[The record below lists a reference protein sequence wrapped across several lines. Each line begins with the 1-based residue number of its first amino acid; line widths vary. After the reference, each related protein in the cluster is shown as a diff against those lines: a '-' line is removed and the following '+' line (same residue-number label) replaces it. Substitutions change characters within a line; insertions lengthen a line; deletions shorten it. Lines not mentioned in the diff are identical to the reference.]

1 MRVAD
6 ARSGIEG
13 FADDLAQLGRYMAQR
28 VPVYQRILE
37 RVGETLDG
45 DIGRRLAKSWSRRS
59 FTAFY
64 DRPLLLLATLRF
76 DALREGTGH
85 PLWAAIAGDPPDLDA
100 ATAEAVAAALD
111 RDRQRALVWHSLT
124 RRSVQ
129 TNEVSRAV
137 AWMWP
142 AALFAGESR
151 SIALC
156 DLGAS
161 AGLNLVADA
170 PGVGLE
176 WTANG
181 ARLAVAGGEHVH
193 LRRGFDRAPLDVMR
207 EEDAD
212 WLRACIWP
220 GERERLDRLERAIA
234 AFRAA
239 AAGERPPR
247 VETIEARDLPA
258 RLGELAGAEPEPEF
272 WLCYQT
278 VVREYLAA
286 SREAYLTGMRNW
298 LAAMPR
304 GRALWIELETPQG
317 GATRERPA
325 ALIGHARDAAGAV
338 VDAVLAR
345 CEYHP
350 IDLALEPDGI
360 ALVHAALGG

>member
-1 MRVAD
+1 M
-6 ARSGIEG
+6 RSGIEG
-13 FADDLAQLGRYMAQR
+13 FADDLARLGAYMAER
-28 VPVYQRILE
+28 VPVYRRLME
-37 RVGETLDG
+37 LVGQALDG
-45 DIGRRLAKSWSRRS
+45 DVGRRLAKAWARRS

-76 DALREGTGH
+76 DALREGRGH
-85 PLWAAIAGDPPDLDA
+85 PLWAAVASDPPDPRA
-100 ATAEAVAAALD
+100 ASAEALAAALD
-111 RDRQRALVWHSLT
+111 RDPRRALVWHSLT

-142 AALFAGESR
+142 AALFAGER
-151 SIALC
+151 TIGLV

-170 PGVGLE
+170 PDLRLA

-181 ARLAVAGGEHVH
+181 APLPLAGESLRVC
-193 LRRGFDRAPLDVMR
+193 LRRGLDRAPLDVTR

-220 GERERLDRLERAIA
+220 GEEERLDRLERAIS

-239 AAGERPPR
+239 AGGAAAPPILET
-247 VETIEARDLPA
+247 VEASRMPA
-258 RLGELAGAEPEPEF
+258 RLHELAEAAGPEPEF
-272 WLCYQT
+272 WLGYQT
-278 VVREYLAA
+278 VMREYLAA
-286 SREAYLTGMRNW
+286 SREAYLTGMGDW
-298 LAAMPR
+298 LTAMPR
-304 GRALWIELETPQG
+304 GRALWIELEAPPE

-325 ALIGHARDAAGAV
+325 ALIGHARAAGGALV
-338 VDAVLAR
+338 EAVLAR

-350 IDLALEPDGI
+350 IDLAPDPDGI
-360 ALVHAALGG
+360 AVLAGALGG